1 MGKLDQIN
9 IEAIKAQFADMVAN
23 PQVVK
28 SKKDL
33 IADLAADIKQ
43 LVGLGYSIPQ
53 ILGVLNSNG
62 MDLKES
68 TLKNYLVNASKRV
81 SQAQPENTPAPPPPP
96 PSKKNRKKTAKPK
109 TEKPQETAPTTPD
122 TSADPQQVEDGQ
134 IVIASDSV

>member
-1 MGKLDQIN
+1 MGKLDEIN
-9 IEAIKAQFADMVAN
+9 IEAIKAQFADMAAN
-23 PQVVK
+23 PQVSK

-43 LVGLGYSIPQ
+43 LVGLGYSIHQ

-62 MDLKES
+62 MGLKES

-96 PSKKNRKKTAKPK
+96 SKKNRKKTAKPK
-109 TEKPQETAPTTPD
+109 TEKPQETAPSTPD
-122 TSADPQQVEDGQ
+122 TSADAQQVEDGQ